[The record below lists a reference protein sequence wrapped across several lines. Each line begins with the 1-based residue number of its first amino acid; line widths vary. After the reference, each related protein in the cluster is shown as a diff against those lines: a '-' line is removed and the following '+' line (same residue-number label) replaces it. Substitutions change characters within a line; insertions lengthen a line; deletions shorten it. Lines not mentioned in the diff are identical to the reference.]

1 MRMVPRLAL
10 AAAFALAVAGIA
22 ASASAAF
29 PERSP
34 RIVSGYAAGGGSDL
48 ISRFIAEAA
57 SPILGQ
63 RIVVENRPGL
73 NGVIGAEVV
82 ARAPAD
88 GYSVF
93 QCPMSTLSITP
104 QLIGISVPL
113 DPGTELVPISNMVLS
128 SYGLVVAA
136 TSPHKNMAEIIAA
149 ARAKPGHVT
158 FASPGPGSAQHL
170 SGELL
175 MRLANLNMQHIA
187 YKGAAPAAVDLIGG
201 RVDFMITNLGD
212 VGRQVQ
218 AGQLRLLAQGD
229 PSRFPLFPDL
239 PRIADTVPG
248 FEITGW
254 FGICGPKALPGDVL
268 ARWDDA
274 IRQAMQDTVFLRR
287 LQDAGFTPLYEGPA
301 AFTRRL
307 ETDRKRWR
315 EVIQA
320 GKVGAQ

>member
-1 MRMVPRLAL
+1 MRRLTTLFAAATLATLLAASAL
-10 AAAFALAVAGIA
+10 AA
-22 ASASAAF
+22 F
-29 PERSP
+29 PDKPP
-34 RIVSGYAAGGGSDL
+34 RIVCGYAAGGSSDL
-48 ISRFIAEAA
+48 IARFIAEAV
-57 SPILGQ
+57 SPTLAQ
-63 RIVVENRPGL
+63 RVVVENRPGL
-73 NGVIGAEVV
+73 NGVIGAENV
-82 ARAPAD
+82 ARSAPD

-104 QLIGISVPL
+104 QLIGVSVPL
-113 DPGTELVPISNMVLS
+113 DPGAELTPLSNMALS

-136 TSPHKNMAEIIAA
+136 ASPHRNMADILAA
-149 ARAKPGHVT
+149 ARVRPGVLT

-175 MRLANLNMQHIA
+175 MRLAKVSLQHIA
-187 YKGAAPAAVDLIGG
+187 YKGSAPAAVDVMAG

-229 PSRFPLFPDL
+229 PSKFPLFPDL

-248 FEITGW
+248 FEVTGW
-254 FGICGPKALPGDVL
+254 FGICGPKGLPAEVV
-268 ARWDDA
+268 ARWDEA
-274 IRQAMQDTVFLRR
+274 IRQSMQDPVFVRR

-301 AFTRRL
+301 AFARRL
-307 ETDRKRWR
+307 EADRARWR